1 MTFSSIIWKL
11 SRFDYKVLTDIFFV
25 FLKTLYSYYSFHQ
38 HPAMKN
44 LFPVLLSAILLGSTA
59 ACNKTSSPTNSTP
72 TSNNKTAITD
82 TTSSQSNN
90 QLSVATGTSFDTVLQ
105 QDISTARNK
114 NNDSFVLQ
122 IKNSLKGGNKVLKD
136 GQIQGHLEDVVKAA
150 KGKKASL
157 HLVFDD
163 ISLKNGAS
171 YPIDAT
177 LTNTQVETKTKGK
190 FIQNAGILLGGAVA
204 GHFLGNQ
211 AKFKHGGLAGGTAAA
226 AFVLSSPGGEVALKK
241 GTNIKLKLNSAI
253 GTTQ

>member
-1 MTFSSIIWKL
+1 MK
-11 SRFDYKVLTDIFFV
+11 KIFP
-25 FLKTLYSYYSFHQ
+25 L
-38 HPAMKN
+38 
-44 LFPVLLSAILLGSTA
+44 LLSAILLNSTV
-59 ACNKTSSPTNSTP
+59 ACNKTSSQTNSTP
-72 TSNNKTAITD
+72 TNNKTAITD
-82 TTSSQSNN
+82 SKSSQSNN
-90 QLSVATGTSFDTVLQ
+90 QISVPTGTSLDTVLQ
-105 QDISTARNK
+105 ENISTGKNQ
-114 NNDSFVLQ
+114 NNDNFILQ
-122 IKNSLKGGNKVLKD
+122 IKNSLKGGNQVLKD

-177 LTNTQVETKTKGK
+177 LTNTLLETKTKGK
-190 FIQNAGILLGGAVA
+190 FIQNAGIVLGGTVA

-241 GTNIKLKLNSAI
+241 GTNIKLKLNSPI
-253 GTTQ
+253 GNTQ

>member
-1 MTFSSIIWKL
+1 
-11 SRFDYKVLTDIFFV
+11 
-25 FLKTLYSYYSFHQ
+25 
-38 HPAMKN
+38 MKN
-44 LFPVLLSAILLGSTA
+44 LFPLLLSAILLGSTA
-59 ACNKTSSPTNSTP
+59 ACNKTSIPTNSTA

-190 FIQNAGILLGGAVA
+190 FIQNTGILLGGAVA